1 MTFTMG
7 GVKPSPELA
16 ALIGDLVGSR
26 ASIDRTDLHA
36 RLGVA
41 LAEVNA
47 LVPPVRALWI
57 TAGDEFQ
64 GTYASVG
71 AAVQASLLIRLRLVP
86 EHDVRHGIGWG
97 ATTVLDEA
105 GGIEDGPAWWAA
117 RAGIEA
123 AARAERS
130 PSGRTLRTAYVLAEG
145 ATGPDPGLVNAGLV
159 LRDERV
165 SGLSE
170 RSVSVLRGLLS
181 GETQRDIAERLSVS
195 ASAVSQRVRA
205 DGLAALVTAHD
216 LVGEGGRDR

>member
-1 MTFTMG
+1 MG
-7 GVKPSPELA
+7 RVKPTPALA

-26 ASIDRTDLHA
+26 GSADRAYLHA
-36 RLGVA
+36 RLGEA

-47 LVPPVRALWI
+47 LVPTVRPLWI

-64 GTYASVG
+64 GTYATVG
-71 AAVQASLLIRLRLVP
+71 SAVRASLLIRLRLAP

-97 ATTVLDEA
+97 STMVLDEA

-123 AARAERS
+123 AERAERS
-130 PSGRTLRTAYVLAEG
+130 AAGRSLRTAYVLAEG
-145 ATGPDPGLVNAGLV
+145 AVGPDSGLVNAALV

-165 SGLSE
+165 TGLSE
-170 RSVSVLRGLLS
+170 RSLSVLRGLLS
-181 GETQRDIAERLSVS
+181 GQTQRDIAETLGIS

-205 DGLAALVTAHD
+205 DGLAALVTAHE
-216 LVGEGGRDR
+216 LMGKTGGSR

>member
-1 MTFTMG
+1 M
-7 GVKPSPELA
+7 KSRPEFA

-26 ASIDRTDLHA
+26 TSLDRGDLHA
-36 RLGVA
+36 RL
-41 LAEVNA
+41 LDTLREVNA
-47 LVPPVRALWI
+47 LLPPLRPLWI

-64 GTYASVG
+64 GTYATVG
-71 AAVQASLLIRLRLVP
+71 AAVQASLLVRLRLTP

-97 ATTVLDEA
+97 SATVLDEA

-117 RAGIEA
+117 RAGIES
-123 AARAERS
+123 AARGERS
-130 PSGRTLRTAYVLAEG
+130 AAGRALRTAYVLADG
-145 ATGPDPGLVNAGLV
+145 ADGPAPGWVNAGLV

-170 RSVSVLRGLLS
+170 RSLSVLRGLLS
-181 GETQRDIAERLSVS
+181 GQTQRDIAESLGIS

-216 LVGEGGRDR
+216 LVGETGGSR